1 MGSKL
6 SDLLAGRRPG
16 TPPGDAPYVVVG
28 AGCAWAAGVIHLA
41 VAPEH
46 FREARVV
53 GAFFVIV
60 ALGQLVLALLLLR
73 GIGVK
78 VLLAAI
84 VSQVGI
90 IGLYVAS
97 RTVELPFVPAHDPNH
112 GNHLPVAGAAGNGVP
127 TFPGSRIEPVG
138 VLDMACLLAELV
150 LLAALVGLLPQKARR
165 LTTNA
170 LMVLGLMAV
179 AARVSG
185 LVA

>member
-1 MGSKL
+1 ML
-6 SDLLAGRRPG
+6 SDLLAERRHG
-16 TPPGDAPYVVVG
+16 TPLGDAPYVVVG

-46 FREARVV
+46 FREAGVV

-60 ALGQLVLALLLLR
+60 ALAQFGLALLLLR

-78 VLLAAI
+78 LLLAA
-84 VSQVGI
+84 VVAHVGI
-90 IGLYVAS
+90 ICLYVAS
-97 RTVELPFVPAHDPNH
+97 RTVVLPFLPAHDLNH
-112 GNHLPVAGAAGNGVP
+112 ANHLPVAGAAGNGVP
-127 TFPGSRIEPVG
+127 VFPGSRIEPVG

-150 LLAALVGLLPQKARR
+150 LLAALVGLLPQNARR

-170 LMVLGLMAV
+170 LMVLGFVAV

>member
-1 MGSKL
+1 MGSML

-16 TPPGDAPYVVVG
+16 TPLGDAAYVMVG

-60 ALGQLVLALLLLR
+60 ALAQLGLALLLLR

-78 VLLAAI
+78 VLIAA
-84 VSQVGI
+84 VVAQVGI
-90 IGLYVAS
+90 ICLYVAS
-97 RTVELPFVPAHDPNH
+97 RTVELPFVPAHGLHQSD
-112 GNHLPVAGAAGNGVP
+112 HLPVAGAVGNGVP
-127 TFPGSRIEPVG
+127 IFPGSRVEPVG
-138 VLDMACLLAELV
+138 VLDMACLVAELA
-150 LLAALVGLLPQKARR
+150 LLAALVGLLPRNARR

-185 LVA
+185 LIA

>member
-1 MGSKL
+1 ML
-6 SDLLAGRRPG
+6 PDLLAGRRPG
-16 TPPGDAPYVVVG
+16 TPSRRRAVRRGWRG
-28 AGCAWAAGVIHLA
+28 LRLGAGVIHLA

-78 VLLAAI
+78 LLLAA
-84 VSQVGI
+84 VVAQVGI
-90 IGLYVAS
+90 ICLYVAS
-97 RTVELPFVPAHDPNH
+97 RTVELPFVPAHDQSD
-112 GNHLPVAGAAGNGVP
+112 HLPVAGAVGNGVP
-127 TFPGSRIEPVG
+127 IFPGSRVEPVG
-138 VLDMACLLAELV
+138 VLDMACLLAELG

-170 LMVLGLMAV
+170 LMVLGLMAL
-179 AARVSG
+179 AARLSG